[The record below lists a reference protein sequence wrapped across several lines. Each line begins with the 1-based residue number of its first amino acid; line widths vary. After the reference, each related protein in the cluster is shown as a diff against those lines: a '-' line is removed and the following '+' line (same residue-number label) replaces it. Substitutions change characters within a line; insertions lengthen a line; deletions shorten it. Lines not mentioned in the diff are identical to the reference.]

1 MGLDSNVTN
10 RKIEQ
15 STDGLFTEVGGVKI
29 RRQVYVDENNSET
42 PKNNSYVLIQD
53 MWGSLVRFWRNH
65 IVIRSAGGLSINVG
79 GNKNESVKGD
89 EQKAVAGNSIK
100 YTKQNDKTIKGTQTN
115 KEKKAAEELE
125 KINQKVQK
133 ARTDTA
139 ANSKKKTTCPV
150 CNQKHLVDRG
160 TDLVTSIF
168 NTIEKYL
175 GLVIPWKCFP
185 FDLLNLLASVVIAP
199 FLSLTRNISIRG
211 KGCGSPGCTNGEV
224 EVPDLNK
231 ADRAGAAVIK
241 AEQTNISKFS
251 KELKSGGSEA
261 TVYKTDVMVRV
272 GLAKNQAEPYKEVG
286 SHTFPLKF
294 VPAENK
300 KDVLAYDSK
309 GSAKRILF
317 LPPQRTQGSWMFD
330 VANNFTINAGAPG
343 IDLQTSGQLTA
354 DVGSL
359 SLKAGS
365 GEAYIGSNNVTTVKG
380 KNVILDAND
389 QSGDAGVLIS
399 SPHTM
404 VQGSFN
410 VRGDAAF
417 KGHVTTDGALSVPH
431 LIVPSMRTE
440 STTNA
445 TSKFKTEGA
454 NWAGSAQALAASN
467 LAKDLLLRYLFPGY
481 MTTTAGWTALAAEI
495 YDLLTTATIIEPS
508 PTGTFVGVCAGI
520 GGGVC
525 TGVIF
530 NFRHNH
536 TRAGEDHS
544 HTVTSPKASY
554 WNTKAGWGSER
565 AAGSPVP
572 TPAAALGDS
581 MSPGPKSK
589 AGGGCG
595 GGGLWIKQRNER
607 YGIVGNDAF
616 YGGNYVP
623 INIER
628 FPDGTINPLP
638 QFSYYYSCTPYTS
651 SVDFTFSPVLSGGGQ
666 PVFPNINI
674 PETENVSGVE
684 CD

>member
-1 MGLDSNVTN
+1 MGLNSNVTN

-29 RRQVYVDENNSET
+29 RRQIYVDENNSEI

-79 GNKNESVKGD
+79 GNKNESIKGD

-100 YTKQNDKTIKGTQTN
+100 YTKQNDKTIKGVQTN
-115 KEKKAAEELE
+115 KEKKASEELE

-133 ARTDTA
+133 ARIDA
-139 ANSKKKTTCPV
+139 AVNSKRKTSCPI
-150 CNQKHLVDRG
+150 CNQKHLADRG
-160 TDLVTSIF
+160 TDLVTSAIR
-168 NTIEKYL
+168 TIERYL

-185 FDLLNLLASVVIAP
+185 FDLLHLLATLLISP

-211 KGCGSPGCTNGEV
+211 QSCGSPACKNGVV

-231 ADRAGAAVIK
+231 ADQAGARAIK
-241 AEQTNISKFS
+241 AEQNNISKFS

-261 TVYKTDVMVRV
+261 VVYKTDVITKI
-272 GLAKNQAEPYKEVG
+272 GLTKNQAEAYKEVG
-286 SHTFPLKF
+286 HHTFPLKF
-294 VPAENK
+294 VPAEK
-300 KDVLAYDSK
+300 KRDVLAYDSK
-309 GSAKRILF
+309 GSTKRILF

-330 VANNFTINAGAPG
+330 VANNFTINAGSPG
-343 IDLQTSGQLTA
+343 IDFQSSGQLTA

-359 SLKAGS
+359 SLKAGL
-365 GEAYIGSNNVTTVKG
+365 GEAYLGSNNVTTLKG

-417 KGHVTTDGALSVPH
+417 KGHVTMDGALSAPH

-440 STTNA
+440 STANA

-454 NWAGSAQALAASN
+454 NFAGSSQALAAAN
-467 LAKDLLLRYLFPGY
+467 LAKDLLLRYLYPGY
-481 MTTTAGWTALAAEI
+481 MTTSAGWTSLAVEV
-495 YDLLTTATIIEPS
+495 YDLLLTSSIIHPE
-508 PTGTFVGVCAGI
+508 PTGIFIGVCPVGPCAGL
-520 GGGVC
+520 
-525 TGVIF
+525 IF

-536 TRAGEDHS
+536 MRSGEDHS

-565 AAGSPVP
+565 TAGSPVP

-595 GGGLWIKQRNER
+595 GGGLWIKQRNDR
-607 YGIVGNDAF
+607 YGLPTDP
-616 YGGNYVP
+616 YKGGNFVP
-623 INIER
+623 GKIKR
-628 FPDGTINPLP
+628 TPDGNITPPP
-638 QFSYYYSCTPYTS
+638 QFSYYYNCIPYT
-651 SVDFTFSPVLSGGGQ
+651 TA
-666 PVFPNINI
+666 INI
-674 PETENVSGVE
+674 PQVPIIDLPNPFPPISPPDSPDVE
-684 CD
+684 CV